1 MMPLELRSTCLASPI
16 DKDRKDYTVFS
27 GAWAMGRMYEE
38 PGSPQHLRWYWS
50 LHSIFGKPLEL
61 RTDGRAPTL
70 EAAKAEF
77 QASWKR
83 WLEWA
88 GLEEAAPST

>member
-1 MMPLELRSTCLASPI
+1 MMPLELRSTGLASSI
-16 DKDRKDYTVFS
+16 DKDRKDYTLFS
-27 GAWAMGRMYEE
+27 GAWAMGRIYEE
-38 PGSPQHLRWYWS
+38 PGSPQRLRWYWS
-50 LHSIFGKPLEL
+50 LHGILGKPLEL

-88 GLEEAAPST
+88 KLGEV